1 MMEKYDVV
9 IHEDPYMDNSTEF
22 DDLTEQ
28 ELLQLLNL
36 SLSHGLFV
44 TVIGGS

>member
-1 MMEKYDVV
+1 MMVV

-28 ELLQLLNL
+28 KLLQLLNL